1 MKLTSF
7 SKSFFFNIFFFAA
20 NSRLTFFSLECE
32 KMHVEIY
39 PRKYFV
45 ADSSKSTRH
54 MNLDWLRFRQRK
66 RAFVLLVVCI
76 RCVFIS
82 LRFWVLVFAGYVFRV
97 DGKRIRNKMIADKN
111 EFCSG

>member
-1 MKLTSF
+1 
-7 SKSFFFNIFFFAA
+7 
-20 NSRLTFFSLECE
+20 
-32 KMHVEIY
+32 MHVEIY

-45 ADSSKSTRH
+45 ADSSKSTRPH
-54 MNLDWLRFRQRK
+54 ESGLV
-66 RAFVLLVVCI
+66 AFSTAKTSVSVLLVVCI

>member
-1 MKLTSF
+1 MWKYIRE
-7 SKSFFFNIFFFAA
+7 NILL
-20 NSRLTFFSLECE
+20 RIQV
-32 KMHVEIY
+32 KVRI
-39 PRKYFV
+39 
-45 ADSSKSTRH
+45 H